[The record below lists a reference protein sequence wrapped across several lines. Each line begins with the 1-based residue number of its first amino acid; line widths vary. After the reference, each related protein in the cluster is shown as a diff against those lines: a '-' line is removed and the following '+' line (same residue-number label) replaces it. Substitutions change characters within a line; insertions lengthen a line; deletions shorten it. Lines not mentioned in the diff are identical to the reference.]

1 MKEKISDYENLIMII
16 ESKSKNIENL
26 QNDKKTLLFT
36 LEKIQ
41 KELNSEKDKSRSIE
55 FEKKKLEIDFQEAKA
70 TIVRLENRLENHQ
83 KRKESMVC
91 LFLKQKSFQQ
101 QDLLVPVK
109 LSDNIL
115 ITESVKLNENIIGT
129 EKINALDEIEKNDNN
144 QDEFNQILIRELN
157 DELHKIRLENK
168 TYVKEIENLKANIN
182 PNSVL

>member
-1 MKEKISDYENLIMII
+1 M
-16 ESKSKNIENL
+16 
-26 QNDKKTLLFT
+26 
-36 LEKIQ
+36 
-41 KELNSEKDKSRSIE
+41 
-55 FEKKKLEIDFQEAKA
+55 
-70 TIVRLENRLENHQ
+70 
-83 KRKESMVC
+83 
-91 LFLKQKSFQQ
+91 
-101 QDLLVPVK
+101 
-109 LSDNIL
+109 SDNIL